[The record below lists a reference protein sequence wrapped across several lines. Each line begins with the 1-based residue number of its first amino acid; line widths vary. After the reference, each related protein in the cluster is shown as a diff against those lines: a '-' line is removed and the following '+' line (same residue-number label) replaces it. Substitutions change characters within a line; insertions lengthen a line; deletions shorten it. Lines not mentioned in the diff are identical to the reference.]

1 MTDMEID
8 RAVDDAK
15 QTNEE
20 FLSEL
25 ITVKCLKISLH
36 SITLDLAINL
46 SSSTELEADTK
57 NEENK

>member
-57 NEENK
+57 HEENK